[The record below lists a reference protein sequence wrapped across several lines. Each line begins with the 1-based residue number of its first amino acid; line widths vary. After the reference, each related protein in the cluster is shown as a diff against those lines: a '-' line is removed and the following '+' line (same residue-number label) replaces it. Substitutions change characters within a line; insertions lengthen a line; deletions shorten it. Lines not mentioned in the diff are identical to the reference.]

1 MTTYYATDLEIGY
14 EHFNEETVPGDNTIG
29 TGRNTLLKDRA
40 QEYVDNI
47 TESISDQV
55 KKDIFLY
62 AYGAYLEHTLPNPL
76 IVEQMVGQST
86 GIPVAMSYKDTD
98 VYGPGG
104 SLY

>member
-1 MTTYYATDLEIGY
+1 MSYYATDAEIGS

-40 QEYVDNI
+40 QEYVDDI
-47 TESISDQV
+47 DEPISDQV

-62 AYGAYLEHTLPNPL
+62 AYGQYLDGKEPNPAV
-76 IVEQMVGQST
+76 IEAKVSHNAAVPCGMTYDNDE
-86 GIPVAMSYKDTD
+86 

-104 SLY
+104 LYG